1 MPKRQRRE
9 RDLTPASRESR
20 KPYRAPRLV
29 KYGDLRTITQGKAGN
44 MTDGTGMPATRK

>member
-9 RDLTPASRESR
+9 RDLTASRESR

-29 KYGDLRTITQGKAGN
+29 KYGDLRTITQGKGGN
-44 MTDGTGMPATRK
+44 MTDGTGIPATRK